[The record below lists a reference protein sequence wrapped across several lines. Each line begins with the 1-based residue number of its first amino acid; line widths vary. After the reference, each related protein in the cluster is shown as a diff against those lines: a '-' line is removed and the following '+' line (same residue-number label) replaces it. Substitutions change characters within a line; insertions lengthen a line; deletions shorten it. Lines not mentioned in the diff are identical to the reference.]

1 MLRKLHDPS
10 GGQMR
15 VAAFISGSG
24 TNLEK
29 IIGHQRRLEGD
40 KGRAPFAVAV
50 IFTDNYKS
58 RACEIGAAH
67 DLPVVV
73 RDIAAFYQRRGKP
86 RNDLSIRPEYDA
98 MTVEV
103 LRPFGARFAAF
114 AGYMS
119 VASPVLVNAYFGVN
133 VHPAD
138 LSVEVDGKRRWV
150 GGHAVRDAIRAG
162 EKTVASSTHVVENSV
177 DGGRLMLI
185 SEPLNVEIQPGLDL
199 ATKEGLKAAERHNQD
214 LLKVRGDWEI
224 FPLTLELISAG
235 RIASDDAG
243 VLYLDGVAIPRGRRL
258 PL

>member
-10 GGQMR
+10 AGRMR
-15 VAAFISGSG
+15 VAAFMSGSG

-29 IIGHQRRLEGD
+29 IIGHQKRLEAARGS
-40 KGRAPFAVAV
+40 APFAVAV

-58 RACEIGAAH
+58 RACEIGAAN

-73 RDIAAFYQRRGKP
+73 RDMAAFYRRRGLP
-86 RNDLSIRPEYDA
+86 RRDLSIRAEYDA
-98 MTVEV
+98 MTVEA
-103 LRPFGARFAAF
+103 LRPYGAPFAAY

-119 VASPVLVNAYFGVN
+119 VASPVLVNAFLGVN

-138 LSVEVDGKRRWV
+138 LSVEVGGKRRFV

-162 EKTVASSTHVVENSV
+162 ETAVASSTHVVEDAV
-177 DGGRLMLI
+177 DGGRLVLI
-185 SEPLNVEIQPGLDL
+185 SEPMNVEIPRGLDL
-199 ATKEGLKAAERHNQD
+199 STGEGLGAAERHNQD

-224 FPLTLELISAG
+224 FPLTLELIADG
-235 RIASDDAG
+235 RIATDENG
-243 VLYLDGVAIPRGRRL
+243 MLHLDGAPIPKGKRL